1 MIDESKSTDIRHACT
16 HSTSRVQ
23 LIKEYKYITSS
34 ANHRKISTTKMKS
47 IGKGYGKNKTYTISK
62 IILLKHQ
69 TFYRTDKIK
78 QEETDHRFILWFS
91 TVSDNKIK

>member
-1 MIDESKSTDIRHACT
+1 
-16 HSTSRVQ
+16 
-23 LIKEYKYITSS
+23 
-34 ANHRKISTTKMKS
+34 MKS

-78 QEETDHRFILWFS
+78 QEETDHRFIL
-91 TVSDNKIK
+91 